1 MKSPLRFIR
10 VLSAAVALC
19 TATAFV
25 GTPSPAD
32 ATIVK
37 RLTVSEMAR
46 RADVVVLGRVVGQTA
61 TWNPERTRIHTLTE
75 LLVGE
80 SLKGGARTGETLTI
94 RQLGGTLDGLVQT
107 VPGNARFAVGEEVV
121 VFLDKDEAQPL
132 HYVIGMAQ
140 GKFAVQRSGPAVQ
153 AMQDTSDLAFVRPGA
168 SGALVPVEA
177 GPASPVDGG
186 LEALKRTV
194 RAAAATP

>member
-1 MKSPLRFIR
+1 MSAVFA
-10 VLSAAVALC
+10 VCTVAAV
-19 TATAFV
+19 V
-25 GTPSPAD
+25 GAPNPAG

-37 RLTVSEMAR
+37 PLTVSEMAR

-61 TWNPERTRIHTLTE
+61 TWNPERTRIYTRTE

-80 SLKGGARTGETLTI
+80 SLKGDARAGESLTI

-107 VPGNARFAVGEEVV
+107 VPGNARFAIGEEVV
-121 VFLDKDEAQPL
+121 VFLDRDEAQPL

-140 GKFAVQRSGPAVQ
+140 GKFAVRRSGPTVQ
-153 AMQDTSDLAFVRPGA
+153 ALQDTSDLAFVRPSA
-168 SGALVPVEA
+168 AGALVPVEA

-186 LEALKRTV
+186 LEALKHAV
-194 RAAAATP
+194 RVANATP